1 MLHKEVIVLK
11 KSQAWILAS
20 RPKTL
25 PAAAAPVIVATFI
38 AIGDGVFKFWPAIA
52 ALLGALLIQI
62 GTNFANDYYDFKKG
76 TDTEERLGP
85 TRVTQAGLL
94 SPKEVI
100 VGMWLV
106 FGLAIL
112 IGIYILIIGGWP
124 IFILGLLSILFGI
137 AYTGGPYPLG
147 YNGLGD
153 IFVFIFFGFVAV
165 GGTYYIQAGTINPQV
180 YWASVPIGFLATAI
194 LVVNNF
200 RDLDQDRIAGKR
212 TLAVRFGKKITQ
224 LEYFLLLGLSYVV
237 PLILWMTNL
246 TSYWIFLV
254 FLSLPIG
261 FSLSRDILVKKGPQ
275 LNEILA
281 GTGKLELVYGL
292 LFSIGYLLG

>member
-1 MLHKEVIVLK
+1 MIDLNKR
-11 KSQAWILAS
+11 QAWILAS

-25 PAAAAPVIVATFI
+25 PAAAAPVIVATFM
-38 AIGDGVFKFWPAIA
+38 AIEDNVFQFWPAFA
-52 ALLGALLIQI
+52 ALIGALLIQI

-94 SPKEVI
+94 SPREVM
-100 VGMWLV
+100 VGMWII
-106 FGLAIL
+106 FGLAVL
-112 IGIYILIIGGWP
+112 VGIYILMIGGWP
-124 IFILGLLSILFGI
+124 IFILGILSILFGI

-165 GGTYYIQAGTINPQV
+165 GGTYYIQSGMITPQI
-180 YWASVPIGFLATAI
+180 YWASVPIGLLATAI
-194 LVVNNF
+194 LVVNNL
-200 RDLDQDRIAGKR
+200 RDLEQDQIAGKR

-224 LEYFLLLGLSYVV
+224 LEYFLLLGLSYIV
-237 PLILWMTNL
+237 PVIMWITGL
-246 TSYWIFLV
+246 TTYWIFIV
-254 FLSLPIG
+254 FLSIPLSIG
-261 FSLSRDILVKKGPQ
+261 LSKDILVKKGRP
-275 LNEILA
+275 LNETLA
-281 GTGKLELVYGL
+281 GTGKLELIYGL

>member
-1 MLHKEVIVLK
+1 MIAE
-11 KSQAWILAS
+11 KSAWILAS

-25 PAAAAPVIVATFI
+25 PAAATPVIVATFI
-38 AIGDGVFKFWPAIA
+38 AVGDGSFRFWPAIA
-52 ALLGALLIQI
+52 ALIGALLIQI
-62 GTNFANDYYDFKKG
+62 GTNFANDYFDFKKG

-94 SPKEVI
+94 SPRKVLT
-100 VGMWLV
+100 GMWLV
-106 FGLAIL
+106 FILAVL

-124 IFILGLLSILFGI
+124 IFILGLFSIIFGI

-165 GGTYYIQAGTINPQV
+165 GGTYYIQAGTVSPQV
-180 YWASVPIGFLATAI
+180 YWASVPIGLLTTAI

-200 RDLDQDRIAGKR
+200 RDLEQDKKAGKR

-224 LEYFLLLGLSYVV
+224 LEYFLLLGFSYAV
-237 PLILWMTNL
+237 PIIIWIIGLASAWIL
-246 TSYWIFLV
+246 LV
-254 FLSLPIG
+254 FLSLPLGI
-261 FSLSRDILVKKGPQ
+261 SLSRDMLEKQGRE
-275 LNEILA
+275 LNETLA
-281 GTGKLELVYGL
+281 GTGRLELIYGL
-292 LFSIGYLLG
+292 LFSIGYLLS

>member
-1 MLHKEVIVLK
+1 MN
-11 KSQAWILAS
+11 KSRAWILAS

-25 PAAAAPVIVATFI
+25 PAAATPVIVATFV
-38 AIGDGVFKFWPAIA
+38 AIGDGVFQFWPAFA
-52 ALLGALLIQI
+52 ALIGAFLIQI

-94 SPKEVI
+94 SPKEVML
-100 VGMWLV
+100 GMWLV
-106 FGLAIL
+106 FALAVL
-112 IGIYILIIGGWP
+112 IGIYILFIGGWP

-165 GGTYYIQAGTINPQV
+165 GGTYYIQAGTITPQV
-180 YWASVPIGFLATAI
+180 YWASVPIGLLTTAI

-200 RDLDQDRIAGKR
+200 RDLEQDKKAGKR

-224 LEYFLLLGLSYVV
+224 LEYFLLLGLSYLV
-237 PLILWMTNL
+237 PVIMWRIELV
-246 TSYWIFLV
+246 SYWILLI
-254 FLSLPIG
+254 FLSFPLS
-261 FSLSRDILVKKGPQ
+261 FSLSKDMLEKQGRA
-275 LNEILA
+275 LNETLA
-281 GTGKLELVYGL
+281 GTGKLELIYGL

>member
-1 MLHKEVIVLK
+1 MITKGEVELDK
-11 KSQAWILAS
+11 RQAWILAS

-25 PAAAAPVIVATFI
+25 PAAAAPVIVATSL
-38 AIGDGVFKFWPAIA
+38 AIGDGVFQFWPAFA
-52 ALLGALLIQI
+52 ALIGALLIQI

-94 SPKEVI
+94 SPKEVK
-100 VGMWLV
+100 VGMWLI
-106 FGLAIL
+106 FGLAAVV
-112 IGIYILIIGGWP
+112 GIYILIVGGWS
-124 IFILGLLSILFGI
+124 IFILGILSIIFGI

-165 GGTYYIQAGTINPQV
+165 GGTYYIQAGTITPQV
-180 YWASVPIGFLATAI
+180 LWTSLPIGFLATAI

-200 RDLDQDRIAGKR
+200 RDLEQDKIAGKR

-224 LEYFLLLGLSYVV
+224 LEYFLLLGLSYLV
-237 PLILWMTNL
+237 PFILWANSL
-246 TSYWIFLV
+246 TSAWILLV
-254 FLSLPIG
+254 FLSFPLAY
-261 FSLSRDILVKKGPQ
+261 SLSKDMVEKRGRE
-275 LNEILA
+275 LNKTLA
-281 GTGKLELVYGL
+281 GTGKLELIFGI
-292 LFSIGYLLG
+292 LFSIGYLIS

>member
-1 MLHKEVIVLK
+1 MN
-11 KSQAWILAS
+11 KSRAWILAS

-25 PAAAAPVIVATFI
+25 PAAATPVIVATFV
-38 AIGDGVFKFWPAIA
+38 AIGDGVFQFWHAFA
-52 ALLGALLIQI
+52 ALIGAFLIQI

-94 SPKEVI
+94 SPKEVML
-100 VGMWLV
+100 GMWLV
-106 FGLAIL
+106 FALAVL
-112 IGIYILIIGGWP
+112 IGIYILFIGGWP

-165 GGTYYIQAGTINPQV
+165 GGTYYIQAGTITPQV
-180 YWASVPIGFLATAI
+180 YWASVPIGLLTTAI

-200 RDLDQDRIAGKR
+200 RDLEQDKKAGKR

-224 LEYFLLLGLSYVV
+224 LEYFLLLGLSYLV
-237 PLILWMTNL
+237 PVIMWRIELV
-246 TSYWIFLV
+246 SYWILLI
-254 FLSLPIG
+254 FLSFPLS
-261 FSLSRDILVKKGPQ
+261 FSLSKDMLEKQGRA
-275 LNEILA
+275 LNETLA
-281 GTGKLELVYGL
+281 GTGKLELIYGL

>member
-1 MLHKEVIVLK
+1 MTKGEVELN

-25 PAAAAPVIVATFI
+25 PAAAAPVLVATFV
-38 AIGDGVFKFWPAIA
+38 AVGDGVFQFWPAFA

-76 TDTEERLGP
+76 TDTEDRLGP

-94 SPKEVI
+94 SPKEVMA
-100 VGMWLV
+100 GMWFV
-106 FGLAIL
+106 FGLAVL
-112 IGIYILIIGGWP
+112 VGIYILLVGGWP
-124 IFILGLLSILFGI
+124 IFILGIFSILFGI

-165 GGTYYIQAGTINPQV
+165 GGTYYIQAGTLPPQI
-180 YWASVPIGFLATAI
+180 YWASIPIGLLATAI

-200 RDLDQDRIAGKR
+200 RDLDQDKIAGKR

-224 LEYFLLLGLSYVV
+224 LEYFLLLGLSYAV
-237 PLILWMTNL
+237 PVYMWLTSL
-246 TSYWIFLV
+246 TSYWILLV
-254 FLSLPIG
+254 FLSLPLA
-261 FSLSRDILVKKGPQ
+261 FSLAKDMLVKKGKE
-275 LNEILA
+275 LNETLA
-281 GTGKLELVYGL
+281 GTGKLELIFGI
-292 LFSIGYLLG
+292 LFSIGYLLS

>member
-1 MLHKEVIVLK
+1 MN

-25 PAAAAPVIVATFI
+25 PAASTPVIVAAFI
-38 AIGDGVFKFWPAIA
+38 AIGDGVFQFWPAFA
-52 ALLGALLIQI
+52 ALTGALLIQI

-94 SPKEVI
+94 SPKEVMA
-100 VGMWLV
+100 GML
-106 FGLAIL
+106 FIFTLAVL

-124 IFILGLLSILFGI
+124 IFVLGLLSILFGI

-165 GGTYYIQAGTINPQV
+165 GGTYYIQAGTITPQV
-180 YWASVPIGFLATAI
+180 YWASIPIGLLTTAI

-200 RDLDQDRIAGKR
+200 RDLEQDKKAGKR
-212 TLAVRFGKKITQ
+212 TLAVRFGKKTTQ

-237 PLILWMTNL
+237 PVIMWKIDLASFWILLI
-246 TSYWIFLV
+246 
-254 FLSLPIG
+254 FLSLPLS
-261 FSLSRDILVKKGPQ
+261 FSLSKDMLKKQGRA
-275 LNEILA
+275 LNETLA
-281 GTGKLELVYGL
+281 KTGKLELFYGL